1 MLRGSAKNNS
11 AFMIQSRTLQFF
23 INPVLLVALLALCS
37 LPAIAQLR
45 TPGPGIVDAS
55 NKNVGDQQ
63 LSPIEEEMRAKRQ
76 IQASDKAHK
85 ENVNRAR
92 HLVSLS
98 ESLVRAYK
106 TNNHLNKEDLK
117 NLERAE
123 KLVKKIRDEAGGS
136 DPDTE
141 RDERPQ
147 IKDLRTGLAKLVELA
162 DSLKERVE
170 KTPKRVV
177 SAAIIDEANVLLEL
191 IRTVRLMQSRTT

>member
-1 MLRGSAKNNS
+1 
-11 AFMIQSRTLQFF
+11 MIQLRTLQILIKPILLIALFAVCTL
-23 INPVLLVALLALCS
+23 PVL
-37 LPAIAQLR
+37 AQRR

-55 NKNVGDQQ
+55 NKNVADEQQ

-76 IQASDKAHK
+76 IEASDKAHK

-106 TNNHLNKEDLK
+106 TNKHLGKEDLK

-123 KLVKKIRDEAGGS
+123 KLVKKIRDDAGGS

-141 RDERPQ
+141 EDEGPQPRDLP
-147 IKDLRTGLAKLVELA
+147 TGLAKLLELA

-170 KTPKRVV
+170 KTPKHVL

-191 IRTVRLMQSRTT
+191 IRSVRLIQSRTT